1 MSSQTGLVLLL
12 ETKEG
17 YFKEDGKITKD
28 IEEAKKILDSEIGS
42 KSALAIAHEL
52 GLTVEEF
59 NEEDIH
65 LATYLPSY
73 ESRIKELE
81 EVYKDMGFSPKS
93 AYNMAI
99 SAFNRYSLEF
109 YDAYLIFKEEL
120 YREVME
126 FAEGTELMVTVP
138 TPEKKIE
145 LCIRNKSSI
154 VEGELI
160 RRPYFSEEG
169 TAYSYQMRL
178 KNPHVE
184 KYFDCK
190 EEEKEYFNHW
200 QNQGLLDFLEKEI
213 EANRF
218 FCHLSRNFK
227 IYNMGITDG
236 VFSIYVNETSSE
248 LEKFIA
254 TKIREYYSICEMHIT
269 RMFGS
274 YILLQRKGSK
284 LEAVK
289 ATPIPIQYCPLMVKL
304 LEEVGGE
311 VALTLLETLKT
322 EDKEL
327 QTKAM
332 CHLINEVVIKGG
344 YFDTSR
350 PLNSCEANVLFGASE
365 IMSSAF
371 KSNLIDAAV
380 IVSNNLGTII
390 TTNDSNT
397 QGAVK
402 RMTWLFYTSPS
413 PDIIKT
419 AQEASIIPVF
429 PVTASIDQLEGVKR
443 AISLGYKKIAVS
455 VAADDNILHSKL
467 SELEINGV
475 EIYKFGLCSTGIR
488 EEVALAM
495 QNHADVIWSCAS
507 KYVKELIE
515 PAAIAQ
521 VGLKIPVHIMTK
533 RGWELVKNHLLL
545 NGTEE
550 LEETLTKGDEK
561 PIYIN
566 EKGKIKM
573 IQKKDIK
580 KCTTCPYPCI

>member
-1 MSSQTGLVLLL
+1 
-12 ETKEG
+12 
-17 YFKEDGKITKD
+17 
-28 IEEAKKILDSEIGS
+28 
-42 KSALAIAHEL
+42 
-52 GLTVEEF
+52 
-59 NEEDIH
+59 
-65 LATYLPSY
+65 
-73 ESRIKELE
+73 
-81 EVYKDMGFSPKS
+81 
-93 AYNMAI
+93 
-99 SAFNRYSLEF
+99 
-109 YDAYLIFKEEL
+109 
-120 YREVME
+120 ME

-169 TAYSYQMRL
+169 TAYSYHMRL

-190 EEEKEYFNHW
+190 EEVKEYFNHW
-200 QNQGLLDFLEKEI
+200 QNQGLLDFLEKGI

-218 FCHLSRNFK
+218 SCYLSRNFK

-274 YILLQRKGSK
+274 YILLQRNGSK

-402 RMTWLFYTSPS
+402 RMTGLFYTSPS
-413 PDIIKT
+413 ADIIKT
-419 AQEASIIPVF
+419 AKEASIIPVF

-455 VAADDNILHSKL
+455 VAASDNILHEELSKL
-467 SELEINGV
+467 ETDGV
-475 EIYKFGLCSTGIR
+475 VIYKFGLCSTGIS

-515 PAAIAQ
+515 PNAIAQ

-533 RGWELVKNHLLL
+533 KGWSLVRNHLLL
-545 NGTEE
+545 NGTELSSE
-550 LEETLTKGDEK
+550 DLTQGEEK
-561 PIYIN
+561 PVYLN

-573 IQKKDIK
+573 IKKGEIK
-580 KCTTCPYPCI
+580 GCLDCPHPCI

>member
-1 MSSQTGLVLLL
+1 MASQTGLVLLL

-17 YFKEDGKITKD
+17 YFKEDGTITSDK
-28 IEEAKKILDSEIGS
+28 EEAKKILGSEIGF
-42 KSALAIAHEL
+42 KGAFAVAREL
-52 GLTVEEF
+52 GLPVEEL

-65 LATYLPSY
+65 LSIYLPSY
-73 ESRIKELE
+73 ESRIKEIE
-81 EVYKDMGFSPKS
+81 EVYKDMGFNSKS
-93 AYNMAI
+93 AYNMAM
-99 SAFNRYSLEF
+99 SAFNRYSLKF
-109 YDAYLIFKEEL
+109 YDAYLIFKKEL

-126 FAEGTELMVTVP
+126 FAVGTELMVTVP
-138 TPEKKIE
+138 TSEKEME

-154 VEGELI
+154 VEGEFI
-160 RRPYFSEEG
+160 RRTYFSEEG

-184 KYFDCK
+184 KYFDCMEK
-190 EEEKEYFNHW
+190 EKEYFNHW
-200 QNQGLLDFLEKEI
+200 QNHGLLDFLKKGI
-213 EANRF
+213 EENRF
-218 FCHLSRNFK
+218 SCYLSRNFK

-236 VFSIYVNETSSE
+236 VFSIYVNETSIE

-274 YILLQRKGSK
+274 YILLQRNGSK

-327 QTKAM
+327 QAKAM

-402 RMTWLFYTSPS
+402 RMTGLFYTSPS
-413 PDIIKT
+413 EEILRTAKEADIV
-419 AQEASIIPVF
+419 PVF
-429 PVTASIDQLEGVKR
+429 PVSASIDQLEGVRK
-443 AISLGYKKIAVS
+443 AISLGYKRIAVS
-455 VAADDNILHSKL
+455 VAAADNILHK
-467 SELEINGV
+467 ELEQLEKNGV
-475 EIYKFGLCSTGIR
+475 KIYRFGLCSTGIS
-488 EEVALAM
+488 EEVALSM
-495 QNHADVIWSCAS
+495 QNHADVIWSCSS

-515 PAAIAQ
+515 PSAIAQ

-533 RGWELVKNHLLL
+533 DGWELVRNHLLL
-545 NGTEE
+545 NGTSSLDEE
-550 LEETLTKGDEK
+550 LVRGDEK
-561 PIYIN
+561 PVYLN
-566 EKGKIKM
+566 DKGKLKVL
-573 IQKKDIK
+573 KKKEIG
-580 KCTTCPYPCI
+580 KCSDCPYPCI

>member
-1 MSSQTGLVLLL
+1 M
-12 ETKEG
+12 
-17 YFKEDGKITKD
+17 
-28 IEEAKKILDSEIGS
+28 
-42 KSALAIAHEL
+42 
-52 GLTVEEF
+52 
-59 NEEDIH
+59 
-65 LATYLPSY
+65 
-73 ESRIKELE
+73 
-81 EVYKDMGFSPKS
+81 
-93 AYNMAI
+93 
-99 SAFNRYSLEF
+99 
-109 YDAYLIFKEEL
+109 
-120 YREVME
+120 
-126 FAEGTELMVTVP
+126 
-138 TPEKKIE
+138 
-145 LCIRNKSSI
+145 
-154 VEGELI
+154 
-160 RRPYFSEEG
+160 
-169 TAYSYQMRL
+169 
-178 KNPHVE
+178 
-184 KYFDCK
+184 
-190 EEEKEYFNHW
+190 
-200 QNQGLLDFLEKEI
+200 
-213 EANRF
+213 
-218 FCHLSRNFK
+218 
-227 IYNMGITDG
+227 
-236 VFSIYVNETSSE
+236 
-248 LEKFIA
+248 
-254 TKIREYYSICEMHIT
+254 
-269 RMFGS
+269 
-274 YILLQRKGSK
+274 
-284 LEAVK
+284 
-289 ATPIPIQYCPLMVKL
+289 
-304 LEEVGGE
+304 
-311 VALTLLETLKT
+311 LETLKT

-402 RMTWLFYTSPS
+402 RMTGLFYTSPS